1 MRRRIV
7 IILASLSTAFAAG
20 LPEAYQVIVQRD
32 IFNPGRTPAAARP
45 RGEPVVAAPVASPDR
60 LSLIGVA
67 IIDGQAQALFVGSR
81 LEWTGRRQPGDELAA
96 GRLVAVDTAGVTL
109 ETGPGTTL
117 RLRVGESLTAAAGE
131 PWRLS
136 DGPPPVATM
145 APAPSADRPAPA
157 GGVTAAASAAAPA
170 AAAPAAASS
179 PEDIIKQ
186 MRERRRRELA
196 P

>member
-1 MRRRIV
+1 MTRRMV

-45 RGEPVVAAPVASPDR
+45 QGEPVEAAPVALPDR

-67 IIDGQAQALFVGSR
+67 ILDGQAQALFVGSR
-81 LEWTGRRQPGDELAA
+81 LEWTGRRQPGDDLAA

-109 ETGPGTTL
+109 ATGPGTTL
-117 RLRVGESLTAAAGE
+117 RLRVGESLTAVAGE

-136 DGPPPVATM
+136 DGPAPVAPA
-145 APAPSADRPAPA
+145 APTPSADRPAPS
-157 GGVTAAASAAAPA
+157 GDVTTAAP
-170 AAAPAAASS
+170 AAPAAASS
-179 PEDIIKQ
+179 PEDLIQQ